1 MLRDC
6 LTGAERSGDSSD
18 TALCDREE
26 SIDYALTGDER
37 LDRRNFFL
45 VRTSAAYR
53 PLLHHGELFVAVFRL
68 NDIDNFVDSK

>member
-6 LTGAERSGDSSD
+6 LTGTERSGDSSD

-37 LDRRNFFL
+37 LDRRKFFL
-45 VRTSAAYR
+45 VRTSAADR